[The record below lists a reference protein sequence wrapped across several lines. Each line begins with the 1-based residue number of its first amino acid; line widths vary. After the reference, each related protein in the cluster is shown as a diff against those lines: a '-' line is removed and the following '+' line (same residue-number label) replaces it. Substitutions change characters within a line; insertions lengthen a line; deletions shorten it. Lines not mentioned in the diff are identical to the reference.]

1 MRSDAARGVVAAG
14 LLLLAAACSG
24 GGVAHTTAHTVA
36 PPHRPASAAT
46 SVPAPI
52 AMRGVLGAKA
62 ASSVYELAIVPA
74 YPLAMKVA
82 GKLALHPAA
91 AAAAVSDFTSR
102 LAKALA
108 SFGAVTAFPPQAEN
122 SFAAYRSSARQILVT
137 LDRPASVVA
146 SEQSRRRAA
155 VQLYALAHQIGVL
168 GVDLN
173 LVPRTEQGGKH

>member
-1 MRSDAARGVVAAG
+1 MRSDAARAVVAAG

-24 GGVAHTTAHTVA
+24 GGAARTAA
-36 PPHRPASAAT
+36 PPHRPASAAA
-46 SVPAPI
+46 SVPVPI
-52 AMRGVLGAKA
+52 VMRGTLGQKA
-62 ASSVYELAIVPA
+62 ASTVYEQAIVPA
-74 YPLAMKVA
+74 YPLALKVA

-108 SFGAVTAFPPQAEN
+108 SFDAVTGFPARAES
-122 SFAAYRSSARQILVT
+122 SFAAYRSSARKILVI

-168 GVDLN
+168 GIDLN
-173 LVPRTEQGGKH
+173 LVPRTEPGGKH